1 MLSTQSFSSQ
11 WKDAFDETMGR
22 WRFKSDYG
30 HDVNG
35 DPYNPALGGH
45 IKKRLAATLS
55 EQEPAME
62 FWPDVDETCACK
74 VSVNI

>member
-1 MLSTQSFSSQ
+1 MPSIQSFSSQ
-11 WKDAFDETMGR
+11 WKDAFDEAMGR
-22 WRFKSDYG
+22 QWFKSDNG

-35 DPYNPALGGH
+35 DPYNPALSGH

-55 EQEPAME
+55 NQEPAME

>member
-1 MLSTQSFSSQ
+1 MLSTQYFSSQ
-11 WKDAFDETMGR
+11 WKDAFDEAMGQ

-30 HDVNG
+30 HEVNG
-35 DPYNPALGGH
+35 DPYNPALSGH

-55 EQEPAME
+55 NQEPAME